1 MNDKKI
7 NELIKPIID
16 IYDNLELEIV
26 KDIANRFDN
35 YDTLGGT
42 LEWRLKKLDELRTFS
57 NDMVELISEYTN
69 KSKKEILQ
77 MLEEAQENTFNIDYL
92 NKAYEN
98 GMIKVNPMKVLK
110 SPAFENIISNSY
122 KELNK
127 TFRMINTKALE
138 NVNQSYMDII
148 NTAYVEVASGVFD
161 YQSSIKRALNKMAEK
176 GIKCA
181 SYERK
186 DGTIVKYSL
195 QGTIKRDIVTAII
208 QTACRSSMKMC
219 EELDAE
225 YVEVTSHLGARTG
238 DGVNPITNHAH
249 WQGKVYKLEGSDKYD
264 NFYTE
269 TGYGDIL
276 GLGGVNCRH
285 NFYPY
290 FPGIDEPSQIQYD
303 EEENRKEYE
312 RQQKENR
319 LNRKKQQ
326 QKRIKEVA
334 IHNEDKEKIK
344 ETNKNIKKIDS
355 EINDINTNYS
365 DITKELFG
373 NATPNSHK
381 VQDRQYFEKDNIKYQ
396 VDGKNV
402 VLDYSKKEKEIAEWL
417 ENTLG
422 GELYML
428 PRINNPEGIQTADY
442 LFRGE
447 CWDLKEITSKSKQA
461 LYHSVYKKKKQ
472 SNNFIFDITNSDLTL
487 NNIKQQIGNLYKRKD
502 CTFINKII
510 IKKNNDSLIY
520 KRK

>member
-42 LEWRLKKLDELRTFS
+42 LEWRLKKLDELGTFS

-219 EELDAE
+219 EELEAE

-249 WQGKVYKLEGSDKYD
+249 WQGKVYKLKGSDKYD
-264 NFYTE
+264 NFYTS

-290 FPGIDEPSQIQYD
+290 FPGIDEPSQPHYD
-303 EEENRKEYE
+303 EEENKKEYE
-312 RQQKENR
+312 RQQKLNR

-326 QKRIKEVA
+326 QNRIKEVA
-334 IHNEDKEKIK
+334 IHNEDKDQIK
-344 ETNKNIKKIDS
+344 EINKEIKKIDNEVKNVDEVKLTDNEQYALNKYMGFES
-355 EINDINTNYS
+355 YTYNEKLRNDIPLDENE
-365 DITKELFG
+365 TKIL
-373 NATPNSHK
+373 NNLDK
-381 VQDRQYFEKDNIKYQ
+381 
-396 VDGKNV
+396 
-402 VLDYSKKEKEIAEWL
+402 VLDKMPKYANTVTRSVSISSDDINYFLKDYKEGYVIQYKA
-417 ENTLG
+417 
-422 GELYML
+422 YMSTTKGD
-428 PRINNPEGIQTADY
+428 IYNPDARVQMAI
-442 LFRGE
+442 
-447 CWDLKEITSKSKQA
+447 KSK
-461 LYHSVYKKKKQ
+461 
-472 SNNFIFDITNSDLTL
+472 NGRDISKYNKEEQEILFKRNSKF
-487 NNIKQQIGNLYKRKD
+487 NVIKVDTSDDFYVRIELEEV
-502 CTFINKII
+502 
-510 IKKNNDSLIY
+510 
-520 KRK
+520 

>member
-26 KDIANRFDN
+26 KDIAERFDN
-35 YDTLGGT
+35 YDALGGT
-42 LEWRLKKLDELRTFS
+42 LEWRLKKLDELGTFS

-219 EELDAE
+219 EELNAE

-238 DGVNPITNHAH
+238 DGIHPISNHAH

-290 FPGIDEPSQIQYD
+290 FPGIDEPSQPHYD
-303 EEENRKEYE
+303 EEENKKEYE
-312 RQQKENR
+312 RQQKLNR

-326 QKRIKEVA
+326 QNRIKEVA
-334 IHNEDKEKIK
+334 IHNEDKDQIK
-344 ETNKNIKKIDS
+344 EINKEIKKIDNEVKNVDEVKLTDNEQYALNKYMGFES
-355 EINDINTNYS
+355 YTYNEKLRNDIPLDENE
-365 DITKELFG
+365 TKIL
-373 NATPNSHK
+373 NNLDK
-381 VQDRQYFEKDNIKYQ
+381 
-396 VDGKNV
+396 
-402 VLDYSKKEKEIAEWL
+402 VLDKMPKYANTVTRSVSISSDDINYFLKDYKEGYVIQYKA
-417 ENTLG
+417 
-422 GELYML
+422 YMSTTKGD
-428 PRINNPEGIQTADY
+428 IYNPDARVQMAI
-442 LFRGE
+442 
-447 CWDLKEITSKSKQA
+447 KSK
-461 LYHSVYKKKKQ
+461 
-472 SNNFIFDITNSDLTL
+472 NGRDISKYNKEEQEILFKRNSKF
-487 NNIKQQIGNLYKRKD
+487 NVIKVDTSDDFYVRIELEEV
-502 CTFINKII
+502 
-510 IKKNNDSLIY
+510 
-520 KRK
+520 

>member
-1 MNDKKI
+1 VNDKKI

-42 LEWRLKKLDELRTFS
+42 LEWRLKKLDELGTFS

-110 SPAFENIISNSY
+110 SPTFENIISNSY

-208 QTACRSSMKMC
+208 QTACKSSMKMC

-249 WQGKVYKLEGSDKYD
+249 WQGKVYKLKGSDKYD
-264 NFYTE
+264 NFYTS

-290 FPGIDEPSQIQYD
+290 FPGIDEPSQPHYD
-303 EEENRKEYE
+303 EEENKKEYE
-312 RQQKENR
+312 RQQKLNR

-326 QKRIKEVA
+326 QNRIKEVA
-334 IHNEDKEKIK
+334 IHNEDKDQIK
-344 ETNKNIKKIDS
+344 EINKEIKKIDNEVKNVDEVKLTDNEQYALNKYMGFES
-355 EINDINTNYS
+355 YTYNEKLRNDIPLDENE
-365 DITKELFG
+365 TKIL
-373 NATPNSHK
+373 NNLDK
-381 VQDRQYFEKDNIKYQ
+381 
-396 VDGKNV
+396 
-402 VLDYSKKEKEIAEWL
+402 VLDKMPKYANTVTRSVSISSDDINYFLKDYKEGYVIQYKA
-417 ENTLG
+417 
-422 GELYML
+422 YMSTTKGD
-428 PRINNPEGIQTADY
+428 IYNPDARVQMAI
-442 LFRGE
+442 
-447 CWDLKEITSKSKQA
+447 KSK
-461 LYHSVYKKKKQ
+461 
-472 SNNFIFDITNSDLTL
+472 NGRDISKYNKEEQEILFKRNSKF
-487 NNIKQQIGNLYKRKD
+487 NVIKVDTSDDFYVRIELEEV
-502 CTFINKII
+502 
-510 IKKNNDSLIY
+510 
-520 KRK
+520 

>member
-42 LEWRLKKLDELRTFS
+42 LEWRLKKLDELGTFS

-110 SPAFENIISNSY
+110 SPAFENIINNSY

-208 QTACRSSMKMC
+208 QTACKSSMKMC

-249 WQGKVYKLEGSDKYD
+249 WQGKVYKLKGSDKYD
-264 NFYTE
+264 NFYTS

-334 IHNEDKEKIK
+334 IHNEDIDQIK
-344 ETNKNIKKIDS
+344 EVNKEIKKI
-355 EINDINTNYS
+355 EN
-365 DITKELFG
+365 
-373 NATPNSHK
+373 
-381 VQDRQYFEKDNIKYQ
+381 
-396 VDGKNV
+396 GKK
-402 VLDYSKKEKEIAEWL
+402 L
-417 ENTLG
+417 
-422 GELYML
+422 
-428 PRINNPEGIQTADY
+428 
-442 LFRGE
+442 
-447 CWDLKEITSKSKQA
+447 
-461 LYHSVYKKKKQ
+461 
-472 SNNFIFDITNSDLTL
+472 
-487 NNIKQQIGNLYKRKD
+487 
-502 CTFINKII
+502 
-510 IKKNNDSLIY
+510 
-520 KRK
+520 

>member
-42 LEWRLKKLDELRTFS
+42 LEWRLKKLDELGTFS

-110 SPAFENIISNSY
+110 SPAFENIINNSY

-127 TFRMINTKALE
+127 TFRMINTKTLE

-219 EELDAE
+219 EELNAE

-249 WQGKVYKLEGSDKYD
+249 WQGKVYKLKGSDKYD
-264 NFYTE
+264 NFYTS

-290 FPGIDEPSQIQYD
+290 FPGIDEPSQPHYD
-303 EEENRKEYE
+303 EEENKKEYE
-312 RQQKENR
+312 RQQKLNR

-326 QKRIKEVA
+326 QNRIKEVA
-334 IHNEDKEKIK
+334 IHNEDKDQIK
-344 ETNKNIKKIDS
+344 EINKEIKKIDNEVKNVDEVKLTDNEQYALNKYMGFES
-355 EINDINTNYS
+355 YTYNEKLRNDIPLDENETKILNNLDKALDKMPKYANIVTRSVSISSDDINYFLKDYKEGYVIQYKAYMS
-365 DITKELFG
+365 TTKGDIY
-373 NATPNSHK
+373 NPDAR
-381 VQDRQYFEKDNIKYQ
+381 VQMAI
-396 VDGKNV
+396 
-402 VLDYSKKEKEIAEWL
+402 
-417 ENTLG
+417 
-422 GELYML
+422 
-428 PRINNPEGIQTADY
+428 
-442 LFRGE
+442 
-447 CWDLKEITSKSKQA
+447 KSK
-461 LYHSVYKKKKQ
+461 
-472 SNNFIFDITNSDLTL
+472 NGRDISKYNKEEQEILFKRNSKF
-487 NNIKQQIGNLYKRKD
+487 NVIKVDTSDDFYVRIELEEV
-502 CTFINKII
+502 
-510 IKKNNDSLIY
+510 
-520 KRK
+520 

>member
-42 LEWRLKKLDELRTFS
+42 LEWRLKKLDELGTFS

-92 NKAYEN
+92 NKAYED

-110 SPAFENIISNSY
+110 SPAFENIINNSY

-127 TFRMINTKALE
+127 TFRMINTKTLE
-138 NVNQSYMDII
+138 NINQSYMDII

-249 WQGKVYKLEGSDKYD
+249 WQGKVYKLKGSDKYD
-264 NFYTE
+264 NFYTS

-290 FPGIDEPSQIQYD
+290 FPEIDEPSQLHYD

-312 RQQKENR
+312 RQQKLNR

-326 QKRIKEVA
+326 QNRMKEVA
-334 IHNEDKEKIK
+334 IHNEDKDQIK
-344 ETNKNIKKIDS
+344 EINKEIKKIDNEVKNVDEVKLTDNEQYALNKYMGFES
-355 EINDINTNYS
+355 YTYNEKLRNDIPLDENE
-365 DITKELFG
+365 TKIL
-373 NATPNSHK
+373 NNLDK
-381 VQDRQYFEKDNIKYQ
+381 
-396 VDGKNV
+396 
-402 VLDYSKKEKEIAEWL
+402 VLDKMPKYANTVTRSVSISSDDINYFLKDYKEGYVIQYKA
-417 ENTLG
+417 
-422 GELYML
+422 YMSTTKGD
-428 PRINNPEGIQTADY
+428 IYNPDARVQMAI
-442 LFRGE
+442 
-447 CWDLKEITSKSKQA
+447 KSK
-461 LYHSVYKKKKQ
+461 
-472 SNNFIFDITNSDLTL
+472 NGRDISKYNKEEQEILFKRNSKF
-487 NNIKQQIGNLYKRKD
+487 NVIKVDTSDDFYVRIELEEV
-502 CTFINKII
+502 
-510 IKKNNDSLIY
+510 
-520 KRK
+520 

>member
-42 LEWRLKKLDELRTFS
+42 LEWRLKKLDELGTFS

-92 NKAYEN
+92 NKAYES

-110 SPAFENIISNSY
+110 SPAFENIINNSY

-186 DGTIVKYSL
+186 DGTIVRYSL

-249 WQGKVYKLEGSDKYD
+249 WQGKVYKLKGSDKDD
-264 NFYTE
+264 NFYTS

-290 FPGIDEPSQIQYD
+290 FPGIDEPSQPHYD
-303 EEENRKEYE
+303 EEENKKEYE
-312 RQQKENR
+312 RQQKLNR

-326 QKRIKEVA
+326 QNRIKEVA
-334 IHNEDKEKIK
+334 IHNEDKDQIK
-344 ETNKNIKKIDS
+344 EINKEIKKIDNEVKNVDEVKLTDNEQYALNKYMGFES
-355 EINDINTNYS
+355 YTYNEKLRNDISLDENE
-365 DITKELFG
+365 TKIL
-373 NATPNSHK
+373 NNLDKALDKMP
-381 VQDRQYFEKDNIKYQ
+381 KY
-396 VDGKNV
+396 
-402 VLDYSKKEKEIAEWL
+402 
-417 ENTLG
+417 ENTVTRSVSISSDDINYFLKDYKEG
-422 GELYML
+422 YVIQYKAYMSTTKGD
-428 PRINNPEGIQTADY
+428 IYNPDARVQMAI
-442 LFRGE
+442 
-447 CWDLKEITSKSKQA
+447 KSK
-461 LYHSVYKKKKQ
+461 
-472 SNNFIFDITNSDLTL
+472 NGRDISKYNKEEQEILFKRNSKF
-487 NNIKQQIGNLYKRKD
+487 NVIKVDTSDDFYVRIELEEV
-502 CTFINKII
+502 
-510 IKKNNDSLIY
+510 
-520 KRK
+520 

>member
-42 LEWRLKKLDELRTFS
+42 LEWRLKKLDELGTFS

-92 NKAYEN
+92 NKAYGN

-127 TFRMINTKALE
+127 TFRMINTKTLE

-208 QTACRSSMKMC
+208 QTACKSSMKMC
-219 EELDAE
+219 EELEAE

-249 WQGKVYKLEGSDKYD
+249 WQGKVYKLKGSDKYD
-264 NFYTE
+264 NFYTS

-290 FPGIDEPSQIQYD
+290 FPGIDEPSQPHYD
-303 EEENRKEYE
+303 EEENKKEYE
-312 RQQKENR
+312 RQQKLNR

-326 QKRIKEVA
+326 QNRIKEVA
-334 IHNEDKEKIK
+334 IHNEDKDQIK
-344 ETNKNIKKIDS
+344 EINKEIKKIDNEVKNVDEVKLTDNEQYALNKYMGFES
-355 EINDINTNYS
+355 YTYNEKLRNDIPLDENETKILNNLDKALDKMPKYANTVTRSVSISSDDINYFLKDYKEGYVIQYKAYMS
-365 DITKELFG
+365 TTKGDIY
-373 NATPNSHK
+373 NPDAR
-381 VQDRQYFEKDNIKYQ
+381 VQMAI
-396 VDGKNV
+396 
-402 VLDYSKKEKEIAEWL
+402 
-417 ENTLG
+417 
-422 GELYML
+422 
-428 PRINNPEGIQTADY
+428 
-442 LFRGE
+442 
-447 CWDLKEITSKSKQA
+447 KSK
-461 LYHSVYKKKKQ
+461 
-472 SNNFIFDITNSDLTL
+472 NGRDISKYNKEEQEILFKRNSKF
-487 NNIKQQIGNLYKRKD
+487 NVIKVDTSDDFYVRIELEEV
-502 CTFINKII
+502 
-510 IKKNNDSLIY
+510 
-520 KRK
+520 

>member
-42 LEWRLKKLDELRTFS
+42 LEWRLKKLDELGTFS
-57 NDMVELISEYTN
+57 NDMLELISEYTN

-110 SPAFENIISNSY
+110 SPAFENIINNSY

-127 TFRMINTKALE
+127 TFRMINTKTLE

-219 EELDAE
+219 EELNAE

-238 DGVNPITNHAH
+238 DGVNSITNHAH
-249 WQGKVYKLEGSDKYD
+249 WQGKVYKLKGSDKYD
-264 NFYTE
+264 NFYTS

-290 FPGIDEPSQIQYD
+290 FPGIDEPSQPHYD
-303 EEENRKEYE
+303 EEENKKEYE
-312 RQQKENR
+312 RQQKLNR

-326 QKRIKEVA
+326 QNRIKEVA
-334 IHNEDKEKIK
+334 IHNEDKDQIK
-344 ETNKNIKKIDS
+344 EINKEIKKIDNEVKNVDEVKLTDNEQYALNKYMGFES
-355 EINDINTNYS
+355 YTYNEKLRNDIPLDENE
-365 DITKELFG
+365 TKIL
-373 NATPNSHK
+373 NNLDK
-381 VQDRQYFEKDNIKYQ
+381 
-396 VDGKNV
+396 
-402 VLDYSKKEKEIAEWL
+402 VLDKMPKYANTVTRSVSISSDDINYFLKDYKEGYVIQYKA
-417 ENTLG
+417 
-422 GELYML
+422 YMSTTKGD
-428 PRINNPEGIQTADY
+428 IYNPDARVQMAI
-442 LFRGE
+442 
-447 CWDLKEITSKSKQA
+447 KSK
-461 LYHSVYKKKKQ
+461 
-472 SNNFIFDITNSDLTL
+472 NGRDISKYNKEEQEILFKRNSKF
-487 NNIKQQIGNLYKRKD
+487 NVIKVDTSDDFYVRIELEEV
-502 CTFINKII
+502 
-510 IKKNNDSLIY
+510 
-520 KRK
+520 

>member
-42 LEWRLKKLDELRTFS
+42 LEWRLKKLDELGTFS

-148 NTAYVEVASGVFD
+148 NTTYVEVASGVFD

-208 QTACRSSMKMC
+208 QTACKSSMKMC
-219 EELDAE
+219 EELEAE

-238 DGVNPITNHAH
+238 DGIHPISNHAH
-249 WQGKVYKLEGSDKYD
+249 WQGKVYKLKGSDKYD
-264 NFYTE
+264 NFYTS

-290 FPGIDEPSQIQYD
+290 FPGIDEPSQPHYD
-303 EEENRKEYE
+303 EEENKKEYE

-334 IHNEDKEKIK
+334 IHNEDKDQIK
-344 ETNKNIKKIDS
+344 EINKEIKKIDNEVKNVDEVKLTGNEQYALNKYMGFES
-355 EINDINTNYS
+355 YTYNEKLRNDIPLDENE
-365 DITKELFG
+365 TKIL
-373 NATPNSHK
+373 NNLDK
-381 VQDRQYFEKDNIKYQ
+381 
-396 VDGKNV
+396 
-402 VLDYSKKEKEIAEWL
+402 VLDKMPKYANTVTRSVSISSDDINYFLKDYKEGYVIQYKA
-417 ENTLG
+417 
-422 GELYML
+422 YMSTTKGD
-428 PRINNPEGIQTADY
+428 IYNPDARVQMAI
-442 LFRGE
+442 
-447 CWDLKEITSKSKQA
+447 KSK
-461 LYHSVYKKKKQ
+461 
-472 SNNFIFDITNSDLTL
+472 NGRDISKYNKEEQEILFKRNSEF
-487 NNIKQQIGNLYKRKD
+487 NVIKVDTSDDFYVRIELEEV
-502 CTFINKII
+502 
-510 IKKNNDSLIY
+510 
-520 KRK
+520 

>member
-42 LEWRLKKLDELRTFS
+42 LEWRLKKLDELGTFS
-57 NDMVELISEYTN
+57 NDMVGLISEYTN
-69 KSKKEILQ
+69 KSKKEVLQ

-110 SPAFENIISNSY
+110 SPAFENIINNSY

-208 QTACRSSMKMC
+208 QTACKSSMKMC

-238 DGVNPITNHAH
+238 DGVNPITNHAK
-249 WQGKVYKLEGSDKYD
+249 WQGKVYKLKGSDKYD
-264 NFYTE
+264 NFYTS

-290 FPGIDEPSQIQYD
+290 FPGIDEPSQPHYD
-303 EEENRKEYE
+303 EEENKKEYE
-312 RQQKENR
+312 RQQKLNR
-319 LNRKKQQ
+319 LNRRKQQ
-326 QKRIKEVA
+326 QNRMKEVA
-334 IHNEDKEKIK
+334 IHNEDKEQIK
-344 ETNKNIKKIDS
+344 EINKEIKKIDNEVKNVGEVKLTDNEQYALNKYMGFES
-355 EINDINTNYS
+355 YIYNEKLRNDIPLDENE
-365 DITKELFG
+365 TKIL
-373 NATPNSHK
+373 NNLDKALDKMP
-381 VQDRQYFEKDNIKYQ
+381 KY
-396 VDGKNV
+396 
-402 VLDYSKKEKEIAEWL
+402 
-417 ENTLG
+417 ENTVTRSVSISSDDINHFLKDYKEG
-422 GELYML
+422 CVIQYKAYMSTTKGD
-428 PRINNPEGIQTADY
+428 IYNPDARVQMAI
-442 LFRGE
+442 
-447 CWDLKEITSKSKQA
+447 KSK
-461 LYHSVYKKKKQ
+461 
-472 SNNFIFDITNSDLTL
+472 NGRDISKYNKEEQEILFKRNSKFNVIKVDTNDDFYVRIELEEV
-487 NNIKQQIGNLYKRKD
+487 
-502 CTFINKII
+502 
-510 IKKNNDSLIY
+510 
-520 KRK
+520 

>member
-42 LEWRLKKLDELRTFS
+42 LEWRLKKLDELGTFS

-138 NVNQSYMDII
+138 NVNQSYMNII

-249 WQGKVYKLEGSDKYD
+249 WQGKVYKLKGSDKYD

-290 FPGIDEPSQIQYD
+290 FPGIDEPSQPHYD
-303 EEENRKEYE
+303 EEENKKEYE
-312 RQQKENR
+312 RQQKLNR

-326 QKRIKEVA
+326 QNRIKEVA
-334 IHNEDKEKIK
+334 IHNEDKDQIK
-344 ETNKNIKKIDS
+344 EINKEIKKIDNEVKNVDEVKLTDNEQYALNKYMGFES
-355 EINDINTNYS
+355 YTYNEKLRNDIPLDENE
-365 DITKELFG
+365 TKIL
-373 NATPNSHK
+373 NNLDK
-381 VQDRQYFEKDNIKYQ
+381 
-396 VDGKNV
+396 
-402 VLDYSKKEKEIAEWL
+402 VLDKMPKYANTVTRSVSISSDDINYFLKDYKEGYVIQYKA
-417 ENTLG
+417 
-422 GELYML
+422 YMSTTKGD
-428 PRINNPEGIQTADY
+428 IYNPDARVQMAI
-442 LFRGE
+442 
-447 CWDLKEITSKSKQA
+447 KSK
-461 LYHSVYKKKKQ
+461 
-472 SNNFIFDITNSDLTL
+472 NGRDISKYNKEEQEILFKRNSKF
-487 NNIKQQIGNLYKRKD
+487 NVIKVDTSDDFYVRIELEEV
-502 CTFINKII
+502 
-510 IKKNNDSLIY
+510 
-520 KRK
+520 

>member
-42 LEWRLKKLDELRTFS
+42 LEWRLKKLDELGTFS
-57 NDMVELISEYTN
+57 NDMLELISEYTN

-110 SPAFENIISNSY
+110 SPAFENIINNSY

-127 TFRMINTKALE
+127 TFRMINTKTLE

-219 EELDAE
+219 EELNAE

-249 WQGKVYKLEGSDKYD
+249 WQGKVYKLKGSDKYD
-264 NFYTE
+264 NFYTS

-290 FPGIDEPSQIQYD
+290 FPGIDEPSQPHYD
-303 EEENRKEYE
+303 EEENKKEYE
-312 RQQKENR
+312 RQQKLNR

-326 QKRIKEVA
+326 QNRIKEVA
-334 IHNEDKEKIK
+334 IHNEDKDQIK
-344 ETNKNIKKIDS
+344 EINKEIKKIDNEVKNVDEVKLTDNEQYALNKYMGFES
-355 EINDINTNYS
+355 YTYNEKLRNDIPLDENETKILNNLDKALDKMPKYANTVTRSVSISSDDINYFLKDYKEGYVIQYKAYMS
-365 DITKELFG
+365 TTKGDIY
-373 NATPNSHK
+373 NPDAR
-381 VQDRQYFEKDNIKYQ
+381 VQMAI
-396 VDGKNV
+396 
-402 VLDYSKKEKEIAEWL
+402 
-417 ENTLG
+417 
-422 GELYML
+422 
-428 PRINNPEGIQTADY
+428 
-442 LFRGE
+442 
-447 CWDLKEITSKSKQA
+447 KSK
-461 LYHSVYKKKKQ
+461 
-472 SNNFIFDITNSDLTL
+472 NGRDISKYNKEEQEILFKRNSKF
-487 NNIKQQIGNLYKRKD
+487 NVIKVDTSDDFYVRIELEEV
-502 CTFINKII
+502 
-510 IKKNNDSLIY
+510 
-520 KRK
+520 

>member
-42 LEWRLKKLDELRTFS
+42 LEWRLKKLDELGTFS

-77 MLEEAQENTFNIDYL
+77 MLEKAQENTFNIDYL

-110 SPAFENIISNSY
+110 SPAFENIINNSY

-138 NVNQSYMDII
+138 NVNQSYMNII

-249 WQGKVYKLEGSDKYD
+249 WQGKVYKLKGSDKYD
-264 NFYTE
+264 NFYTS

-290 FPGIDEPSQIQYD
+290 FPGIDEPSQPHYD
-303 EEENRKEYE
+303 EEENKKEYE
-312 RQQKENR
+312 RQQKLNR

-326 QKRIKEVA
+326 QNRIKEVA
-334 IHNEDKEKIK
+334 IHNEDKDQIK
-344 ETNKNIKKIDS
+344 EINKEIKKIDNEVKNVDEVKLTDNEQYALNKYMGFES
-355 EINDINTNYS
+355 YTYNEKLRNDIPLDENE
-365 DITKELFG
+365 TKIL
-373 NATPNSHK
+373 NNLDK
-381 VQDRQYFEKDNIKYQ
+381 
-396 VDGKNV
+396 
-402 VLDYSKKEKEIAEWL
+402 VLDKMPKYANTVTRSVSISSDDINYFLKDYKEGYVIQYKA
-417 ENTLG
+417 
-422 GELYML
+422 YMSTTKGD
-428 PRINNPEGIQTADY
+428 IYNPDARVQMAI
-442 LFRGE
+442 
-447 CWDLKEITSKSKQA
+447 KSK
-461 LYHSVYKKKKQ
+461 
-472 SNNFIFDITNSDLTL
+472 NGRDISKYNKEEQEILFKRNSKF
-487 NNIKQQIGNLYKRKD
+487 NVIKVDTSDDFYVRIELEEV
-502 CTFINKII
+502 
-510 IKKNNDSLIY
+510 
-520 KRK
+520 

>member
-42 LEWRLKKLDELRTFS
+42 LEWRLKKLDELGTFN
-57 NDMVELISEYTN
+57 NDMLELISEYTN

-249 WQGKVYKLEGSDKYD
+249 WQGKVYKLKGSDKYD
-264 NFYTE
+264 NFYTS

-290 FPGIDEPSQIQYD
+290 FPGIDEPSQPHYD
-303 EEENRKEYE
+303 EEENKKEYE
-312 RQQKENR
+312 RQQKLNR

-326 QKRIKEVA
+326 QNRIKEVA
-334 IHNEDKEKIK
+334 IHNEDKDQIK
-344 ETNKNIKKIDS
+344 EINKEIKKIDNEVKNVDEVKLTDNEQYALNKYMGFES
-355 EINDINTNYS
+355 YTYNEKLRNDIPLDENETKILNNLDKALDKMPKYANTVTRSVSISSDDINYFLKDYKEGYVIQYKAYMS
-365 DITKELFG
+365 TTKGDIY
-373 NATPNSHK
+373 NPDAR
-381 VQDRQYFEKDNIKYQ
+381 VQMAI
-396 VDGKNV
+396 
-402 VLDYSKKEKEIAEWL
+402 
-417 ENTLG
+417 
-422 GELYML
+422 
-428 PRINNPEGIQTADY
+428 
-442 LFRGE
+442 
-447 CWDLKEITSKSKQA
+447 KSK
-461 LYHSVYKKKKQ
+461 
-472 SNNFIFDITNSDLTL
+472 NGRDISKYNKEEQEILFKRNSKF
-487 NNIKQQIGNLYKRKD
+487 NVIKVDTSDDFYVRIELEEV
-502 CTFINKII
+502 
-510 IKKNNDSLIY
+510 
-520 KRK
+520 

>member
-42 LEWRLKKLDELRTFS
+42 LEWRLKKLDELGTFN
-57 NDMVELISEYTN
+57 NDMLELISEYTN

-77 MLEEAQENTFNIDYL
+77 MLEEAQTNTFNMNYL
-92 NKAYEN
+92 NKAYEK
-98 GMIKVNPMKVLK
+98 GMIKVNPVEVLK
-110 SPAFENIISNSY
+110 SPAFSNIINNSY

-249 WQGKVYKLEGSDKYD
+249 WQGKVYKLKGSDKYD
-264 NFYTE
+264 NFYTS

-290 FPGIDEPSQIQYD
+290 FPGIDEPSQPHYD
-303 EEENRKEYE
+303 EEENKKEYE
-312 RQQKENR
+312 RQQKLNR

-326 QKRIKEVA
+326 QNRIKEVA
-334 IHNEDKEKIK
+334 IHNEDKDQIK
-344 ETNKNIKKIDS
+344 EINKEIKKIDNEVKNVDEVKLTDNEQYALNKYMGFES
-355 EINDINTNYS
+355 YTYNEKLRNDIPLDENE
-365 DITKELFG
+365 TKIL
-373 NATPNSHK
+373 NNLDK
-381 VQDRQYFEKDNIKYQ
+381 
-396 VDGKNV
+396 
-402 VLDYSKKEKEIAEWL
+402 VLDKMPKYANTVTRSVSISSDDINYFLKDYKEGYVIQYKA
-417 ENTLG
+417 
-422 GELYML
+422 YMSTTKGD
-428 PRINNPEGIQTADY
+428 IYNPDARVQMAI
-442 LFRGE
+442 
-447 CWDLKEITSKSKQA
+447 KSK
-461 LYHSVYKKKKQ
+461 
-472 SNNFIFDITNSDLTL
+472 NGRDISKYNKEEQEILFKRNSKF
-487 NNIKQQIGNLYKRKD
+487 NVIKVDTSDDFYVRIELEEV
-502 CTFINKII
+502 
-510 IKKNNDSLIY
+510 
-520 KRK
+520 

>member
-35 YDTLGGT
+35 YNTLGGT
-42 LEWRLKKLDELRTFS
+42 LEWRLKKLDELGTFS

-127 TFRMINTKALE
+127 TFRMINTKTLE

-208 QTACRSSMKMC
+208 QTACKSSMKMC

-238 DGVNPITNHAH
+238 DGVNPIINHAH
-249 WQGKVYKLEGSDKYD
+249 WQGKVYKLKGSDKYD
-264 NFYTE
+264 NFYTS

-290 FPGIDEPSQIQYD
+290 FPGIDEPSQPHYD
-303 EEENRKEYE
+303 EEENKKEYE
-312 RQQKENR
+312 RQQKLNR

-326 QKRIKEVA
+326 QNRIKEVA
-334 IHNEDKEKIK
+334 IHNEDKDQIK
-344 ETNKNIKKIDS
+344 EINKEIKKIDNEVKNVDEVKLTDNEQYALNKYMGFES
-355 EINDINTNYS
+355 YTYNEKLRNDIPLDENE
-365 DITKELFG
+365 TKIL
-373 NATPNSHK
+373 NNLDK
-381 VQDRQYFEKDNIKYQ
+381 
-396 VDGKNV
+396 
-402 VLDYSKKEKEIAEWL
+402 VLDKMPKYANTVTRSVSISSDDINYFLKDYKEGYVIQYKA
-417 ENTLG
+417 
-422 GELYML
+422 YMSTTKGD
-428 PRINNPEGIQTADY
+428 IYNPDARVQMAI
-442 LFRGE
+442 
-447 CWDLKEITSKSKQA
+447 KSK
-461 LYHSVYKKKKQ
+461 
-472 SNNFIFDITNSDLTL
+472 NGRDISKYNKEEQEILFKRNSKF
-487 NNIKQQIGNLYKRKD
+487 NVIKVDTSDDFYVRIELEEV
-502 CTFINKII
+502 
-510 IKKNNDSLIY
+510 
-520 KRK
+520 

>member
-42 LEWRLKKLDELRTFS
+42 LEWRLKKLDELGTFS

-77 MLEEAQENTFNIDYL
+77 MLEESQENTFNIDYL

-208 QTACRSSMKMC
+208 QTACKSSMKMC
-219 EELDAE
+219 EELEAE

-238 DGVNPITNHAH
+238 DGIHPISNHAH
-249 WQGKVYKLEGSDKYD
+249 WQGKVYKLKGSDKYD
-264 NFYTE
+264 NFYTS

-290 FPGIDEPSQIQYD
+290 FPGIDEPSQPHYD
-303 EEENRKEYE
+303 EEENKKEYE

-334 IHNEDKEKIK
+334 IHNEDKDQIK
-344 ETNKNIKKIDS
+344 EINKEIKKIDNEVKNVDEVKLTDNEQYALNKYMGFES
-355 EINDINTNYS
+355 YTYNEKLRNDIPLDENE
-365 DITKELFG
+365 TKIL
-373 NATPNSHK
+373 NNLDK
-381 VQDRQYFEKDNIKYQ
+381 
-396 VDGKNV
+396 
-402 VLDYSKKEKEIAEWL
+402 VLDKMPKYANTVTRSVSISSDDINYFLKDYKEGYVIQYKA
-417 ENTLG
+417 
-422 GELYML
+422 YMSTTKGD
-428 PRINNPEGIQTADY
+428 IYNPDARVQMAI
-442 LFRGE
+442 
-447 CWDLKEITSKSKQA
+447 KSK
-461 LYHSVYKKKKQ
+461 
-472 SNNFIFDITNSDLTL
+472 NGRDISKYNKEEQEILFKRNSKF
-487 NNIKQQIGNLYKRKD
+487 NVIKVDTSDDFYVRIELEEV
-502 CTFINKII
+502 
-510 IKKNNDSLIY
+510 
-520 KRK
+520 

>member
-42 LEWRLKKLDELRTFS
+42 LEWRLKKLDELGTFS

-249 WQGKVYKLEGSDKYD
+249 WQGKVYKLKGSDKYD
-264 NFYTE
+264 NFYTS

-290 FPGIDEPSQIQYD
+290 FPGIDEPSQPHYD
-303 EEENRKEYE
+303 EEENKKEYE
-312 RQQKENR
+312 RQQKLNR

-326 QKRIKEVA
+326 QNRIKEVA
-334 IHNEDKEKIK
+334 IHNEDKDQIK
-344 ETNKNIKKIDS
+344 EINKEIKKIDNEVKNVDEVKLTDNEQYALNKYMGFES
-355 EINDINTNYS
+355 YTYNEKLRNDIPLDENE
-365 DITKELFG
+365 TKIL
-373 NATPNSHK
+373 NNLDK
-381 VQDRQYFEKDNIKYQ
+381 
-396 VDGKNV
+396 
-402 VLDYSKKEKEIAEWL
+402 VLDKMPKYANTVTRSVSISSDDINYFLKDYKEGYVIQYKA
-417 ENTLG
+417 
-422 GELYML
+422 YMSTTKGD
-428 PRINNPEGIQTADY
+428 IYNPDARVQMAI
-442 LFRGE
+442 
-447 CWDLKEITSKSKQA
+447 KSK
-461 LYHSVYKKKKQ
+461 
-472 SNNFIFDITNSDLTL
+472 NGRDISKYNKEEQEILFKRNSKF
-487 NNIKQQIGNLYKRKD
+487 NVIKVDTSDDFYVRIELEEV
-502 CTFINKII
+502 
-510 IKKNNDSLIY
+510 
-520 KRK
+520 

>member
-42 LEWRLKKLDELRTFS
+42 LEWRLKKLDELGTFS

-77 MLEEAQENTFNIDYL
+77 MLEESQENTFNIDYL

-249 WQGKVYKLEGSDKYD
+249 WQGKVYKLKGSDKYD
-264 NFYTE
+264 NFYTS

-290 FPGIDEPSQIQYD
+290 FPGIDEPSQPHYD
-303 EEENRKEYE
+303 EEENKKEYE
-312 RQQKENR
+312 RQQKLNR

-326 QKRIKEVA
+326 QNRIKEVA
-334 IHNEDKEKIK
+334 IHNEDKDQIK
-344 ETNKNIKKIDS
+344 EINKEIKKIDNEVKNVDEVKLTDNEQYALNKYMGFES
-355 EINDINTNYS
+355 YTYNEKLRNDIPLDENE
-365 DITKELFG
+365 TKIL
-373 NATPNSHK
+373 NNLDK
-381 VQDRQYFEKDNIKYQ
+381 
-396 VDGKNV
+396 
-402 VLDYSKKEKEIAEWL
+402 VLDKMPKYANTVTRSVSINSDDINYFLKDYKEGYVIQYKA
-417 ENTLG
+417 
-422 GELYML
+422 YMSTTKGD
-428 PRINNPEGIQTADY
+428 IYNPDARVQMAI
-442 LFRGE
+442 
-447 CWDLKEITSKSKQA
+447 KSK
-461 LYHSVYKKKKQ
+461 
-472 SNNFIFDITNSDLTL
+472 NGRDISKYNKEEQEILFKRNSKF
-487 NNIKQQIGNLYKRKD
+487 NVIKVDTSDDFYVRIELEEV
-502 CTFINKII
+502 
-510 IKKNNDSLIY
+510 
-520 KRK
+520 

>member
-42 LEWRLKKLDELRTFS
+42 LEWRLKKLDELGTFS

-110 SPAFENIISNSY
+110 SPAFSNIINNSY

-249 WQGKVYKLEGSDKYD
+249 WQGKVYKLKGSDKYD
-264 NFYTE
+264 NFYTS

-290 FPGIDEPSQIQYD
+290 FPGIDEPSQPHYD
-303 EEENRKEYE
+303 EEENKKEYE
-312 RQQKENR
+312 RQQKLNR

-326 QKRIKEVA
+326 QNRIKEVA
-334 IHNEDKEKIK
+334 IHNEDKDQIK
-344 ETNKNIKKIDS
+344 EINKEIKKIDNEVKNVDEVKLTDNEQYALNKYMGFES
-355 EINDINTNYS
+355 YTYNEKLRNDIPLDENE
-365 DITKELFG
+365 TKIL
-373 NATPNSHK
+373 NNLDK
-381 VQDRQYFEKDNIKYQ
+381 
-396 VDGKNV
+396 
-402 VLDYSKKEKEIAEWL
+402 VLDKMPKYANTVTRSVSISSDDINYFLKDYKEGYVIQYKA
-417 ENTLG
+417 
-422 GELYML
+422 YMSTTKGD
-428 PRINNPEGIQTADY
+428 IYNPDARVQMAI
-442 LFRGE
+442 
-447 CWDLKEITSKSKQA
+447 KSK
-461 LYHSVYKKKKQ
+461 
-472 SNNFIFDITNSDLTL
+472 NGRDISKYNKEEQEILFKRNSKF
-487 NNIKQQIGNLYKRKD
+487 NVIKVDTSDDFYVRIELEEV
-502 CTFINKII
+502 
-510 IKKNNDSLIY
+510 
-520 KRK
+520 

>member
-42 LEWRLKKLDELRTFS
+42 LEWRLKKLDELGTFS

-161 YQSSIKRALNKMAEK
+161 YNSSIKNALKKMAQK

-181 SYERK
+181 SYQRK

-208 QTACRSSMKMC
+208 QTACKSSMKMC
-219 EELDAE
+219 EELEAE

-249 WQGKVYKLEGSDKYD
+249 WQGKIYKLNGSDKYD
-264 NFYTE
+264 NFYTS

-290 FPGIDEPSQIQYD
+290 FPGIDEPSQPHYD
-303 EEENRKEYE
+303 EEENKKEYE
-312 RQQKENR
+312 RQQKLNR

-326 QKRIKEVA
+326 QNRIKEVA
-334 IHNEDKEKIK
+334 IHNEDKDQIK
-344 ETNKNIKKIDS
+344 EINKEIKKIDNEVKNVDEVKLTDNEQYALNKYMGFES
-355 EINDINTNYS
+355 YTYNEKLRNDIPLDENE
-365 DITKELFG
+365 TKIL
-373 NATPNSHK
+373 NNLDK
-381 VQDRQYFEKDNIKYQ
+381 
-396 VDGKNV
+396 
-402 VLDYSKKEKEIAEWL
+402 VLDKMPKYANTVTRSVSISSDDINYFLKDYKEGYVIQYKA
-417 ENTLG
+417 
-422 GELYML
+422 YMSTTKGD
-428 PRINNPEGIQTADY
+428 IYNPDARVQMAI
-442 LFRGE
+442 
-447 CWDLKEITSKSKQA
+447 KSK
-461 LYHSVYKKKKQ
+461 
-472 SNNFIFDITNSDLTL
+472 NGRDISKYNKEEQEILFKRNSKF
-487 NNIKQQIGNLYKRKD
+487 NVIKVDTSDDFYVRIELEEV
-502 CTFINKII
+502 
-510 IKKNNDSLIY
+510 
-520 KRK
+520 

>member
-7 NELIKPIID
+7 NKLIKPIID

-42 LEWRLKKLDELRTFS
+42 LEWRLKKLDELGTFS
-57 NDMVELISEYTN
+57 NDMLELISEYTN

-219 EELDAE
+219 EELEAE

-249 WQGKVYKLEGSDKYD
+249 WQGKIYKLNGSDKYD
-264 NFYTE
+264 NFYTS

-290 FPGIDEPSQIQYD
+290 FPGIDEPSQPHYD
-303 EEENRKEYE
+303 EEENKKEYE
-312 RQQKENR
+312 RQQKLNR

-326 QKRIKEVA
+326 QNRIKEVA
-334 IHNEDKEKIK
+334 IHNEDKDQIK
-344 ETNKNIKKIDS
+344 EINKEIKKIDNEVKNVDEVKLTDNEQYALNKYMGFES
-355 EINDINTNYS
+355 YTYNEKLRNDIPLDENE
-365 DITKELFG
+365 TKIL
-373 NATPNSHK
+373 NNLDK
-381 VQDRQYFEKDNIKYQ
+381 
-396 VDGKNV
+396 
-402 VLDYSKKEKEIAEWL
+402 VLDKMPKYANTVTRSVSISSDDINYFLKDYKEGYVIQYKA
-417 ENTLG
+417 
-422 GELYML
+422 YMSTTKGD
-428 PRINNPEGIQTADY
+428 IYNPDARVQMAI
-442 LFRGE
+442 
-447 CWDLKEITSKSKQA
+447 KSK
-461 LYHSVYKKKKQ
+461 
-472 SNNFIFDITNSDLTL
+472 NGRDISKYNKEEQEILFKRNSKF
-487 NNIKQQIGNLYKRKD
+487 NVIKVDTSDDFYVRIELEEV
-502 CTFINKII
+502 
-510 IKKNNDSLIY
+510 
-520 KRK
+520 

>member
-42 LEWRLKKLDELRTFS
+42 LEWRLKKLDELGTFS

-110 SPAFENIISNSY
+110 SPAFSNIINNSY

-148 NTAYVEVASGVFD
+148 NTAYVEVTSGVFD

-249 WQGKVYKLEGSDKYD
+249 WQGKVYKLKGSDKYD
-264 NFYTE
+264 NFYTS

-290 FPGIDEPSQIQYD
+290 FPGIDEPSQPHYD
-303 EEENRKEYE
+303 EEENKKEYE
-312 RQQKENR
+312 RQQKLNR

-326 QKRIKEVA
+326 QNRIKEVA
-334 IHNEDKEKIK
+334 IHNEDKDQIK
-344 ETNKNIKKIDS
+344 EINKEIKKIDNEVKNVDEVKLTDNEQYALNKYMGFES
-355 EINDINTNYS
+355 YTYNEKLRNDIPLDENE
-365 DITKELFG
+365 TKIL
-373 NATPNSHK
+373 NNLDK
-381 VQDRQYFEKDNIKYQ
+381 
-396 VDGKNV
+396 
-402 VLDYSKKEKEIAEWL
+402 VLDKMPKYANTVTRSVSISSDDINYFLKDYKEGYVIQYKA
-417 ENTLG
+417 
-422 GELYML
+422 YMSTTKGD
-428 PRINNPEGIQTADY
+428 IYNPDARVQMAI
-442 LFRGE
+442 
-447 CWDLKEITSKSKQA
+447 KSK
-461 LYHSVYKKKKQ
+461 
-472 SNNFIFDITNSDLTL
+472 NGRDISKYNKEEQEILFKRNSKF
-487 NNIKQQIGNLYKRKD
+487 NVIKVDTSDDFYVRIELEEV
-502 CTFINKII
+502 
-510 IKKNNDSLIY
+510 
-520 KRK
+520 

>member
-35 YDTLGGT
+35 YNTLGGT
-42 LEWRLKKLDELRTFS
+42 LEWRLKKLDELGTFS

-127 TFRMINTKALE
+127 TFRMINTKTLE

-208 QTACRSSMKMC
+208 QTACKSSMKMC

-249 WQGKVYKLEGSDKYD
+249 WQGKVYKLKGSDKYD
-264 NFYTE
+264 NFYTS

-290 FPGIDEPSQIQYD
+290 FPGIDEPSQPHYD
-303 EEENRKEYE
+303 EEENKKEYE
-312 RQQKENR
+312 RQQKLNR

-326 QKRIKEVA
+326 QNRIKEVA
-334 IHNEDKEKIK
+334 IHNEDKDQIK
-344 ETNKNIKKIDS
+344 EINKEIKKIDNEVKNVDEVKLTDNEQYALNKYMGFES
-355 EINDINTNYS
+355 YTYNEKLRNDIPLDENE
-365 DITKELFG
+365 TKIL
-373 NATPNSHK
+373 NNLDK
-381 VQDRQYFEKDNIKYQ
+381 
-396 VDGKNV
+396 
-402 VLDYSKKEKEIAEWL
+402 VLDKMPKYANTVTRSVSISSDDINYFLKDYKEGYVIQYKA
-417 ENTLG
+417 
-422 GELYML
+422 YMSTTKGD
-428 PRINNPEGIQTADY
+428 IYNPDARVQMAI
-442 LFRGE
+442 
-447 CWDLKEITSKSKQA
+447 KSK
-461 LYHSVYKKKKQ
+461 
-472 SNNFIFDITNSDLTL
+472 NGRDISKYNKEEQEILFKRNSKF
-487 NNIKQQIGNLYKRKD
+487 NVIKVDTSDDFYVRIELEEV
-502 CTFINKII
+502 
-510 IKKNNDSLIY
+510 
-520 KRK
+520 

>member
-42 LEWRLKKLDELRTFS
+42 LEWRLKKLDELGTFS

-110 SPAFENIISNSY
+110 SPAFENIINNSY

-219 EELDAE
+219 EELNAE

-238 DGVNPITNHAH
+238 DGIHPISNHAH

-290 FPGIDEPSQIQYD
+290 FPGIDEPSQPHYD
-303 EEENRKEYE
+303 EEENKKEYE
-312 RQQKENR
+312 RQQKLNR

-326 QKRIKEVA
+326 QNRIKEVA
-334 IHNEDKEKIK
+334 IHNEDKDQIK
-344 ETNKNIKKIDS
+344 EINKEIKKIDNEVKNVDEVKLTDNEQYALNKYMGFES
-355 EINDINTNYS
+355 YTYNEKLRNDIPLDENE
-365 DITKELFG
+365 TKIL
-373 NATPNSHK
+373 NNLDK
-381 VQDRQYFEKDNIKYQ
+381 
-396 VDGKNV
+396 
-402 VLDYSKKEKEIAEWL
+402 VLDKMPKYANTVTRSVSISSDDINYFLKDYKEGYVIQYKA
-417 ENTLG
+417 
-422 GELYML
+422 YMSTTKGD
-428 PRINNPEGIQTADY
+428 IYNPDARVQMAI
-442 LFRGE
+442 
-447 CWDLKEITSKSKQA
+447 KSK
-461 LYHSVYKKKKQ
+461 
-472 SNNFIFDITNSDLTL
+472 NGRDISKYNKEEQEILFKRNSKF
-487 NNIKQQIGNLYKRKD
+487 NVIKVDTSDDFYVRIELEEV
-502 CTFINKII
+502 
-510 IKKNNDSLIY
+510 
-520 KRK
+520 

>member
-26 KDIANRFDN
+26 KDIAERFDN

-42 LEWRLKKLDELRTFS
+42 LEWRLKKLDELGTFS

-110 SPAFENIISNSY
+110 SPTFENIISNSY

-290 FPGIDEPSQIQYD
+290 FPGIDEPSQPHYD
-303 EEENRKEYE
+303 EEENKKEYE
-312 RQQKENR
+312 RQQKLNR

-326 QKRIKEVA
+326 QNRIKEVA
-334 IHNEDKEKIK
+334 IHNEDKDQIK
-344 ETNKNIKKIDS
+344 EINKEIKKIDNEVKNVDEVKLTDNEQYALNKYMGFES
-355 EINDINTNYS
+355 YTYNEKLRNDIPLDENE
-365 DITKELFG
+365 TKIL
-373 NATPNSHK
+373 NNLDK
-381 VQDRQYFEKDNIKYQ
+381 
-396 VDGKNV
+396 
-402 VLDYSKKEKEIAEWL
+402 VLDKMPKYANTVTRSVSISSDDINYFLKDYKEGYVIQYKA
-417 ENTLG
+417 
-422 GELYML
+422 YMSTTKGD
-428 PRINNPEGIQTADY
+428 IYNPDARVQMAI
-442 LFRGE
+442 
-447 CWDLKEITSKSKQA
+447 KSK
-461 LYHSVYKKKKQ
+461 
-472 SNNFIFDITNSDLTL
+472 NGRDISKYNKEEQEILFKRNSKF
-487 NNIKQQIGNLYKRKD
+487 NVIKVDTSDDFYVRIELEEV
-502 CTFINKII
+502 
-510 IKKNNDSLIY
+510 
-520 KRK
+520 

>member
-42 LEWRLKKLDELRTFS
+42 LEWRLKKLDELGTFS

-148 NTAYVEVASGVFD
+148 NTTYVEVASGVFD

-208 QTACRSSMKMC
+208 QTACKSSMKMC
-219 EELDAE
+219 EELEAE

-238 DGVNPITNHAH
+238 DGIHPISNHAH
-249 WQGKVYKLEGSDKYD
+249 WQGKVYKLKGSDKYD
-264 NFYTE
+264 NFYTS

-290 FPGIDEPSQIQYD
+290 FPGIDEPSQPHYD
-303 EEENRKEYE
+303 EEENKKEYE

-334 IHNEDKEKIK
+334 IHNEDKDQIK
-344 ETNKNIKKIDS
+344 EINKEIKKIDNEVKNVDEVKLTDNEQYALNKYMGFES
-355 EINDINTNYS
+355 YTYNEKLRNDIPLDENE
-365 DITKELFG
+365 TKIL
-373 NATPNSHK
+373 NNLDK
-381 VQDRQYFEKDNIKYQ
+381 
-396 VDGKNV
+396 
-402 VLDYSKKEKEIAEWL
+402 VLDKMPKYANTVTRSVSISSDDINYFLKDYKEGYVIQYKA
-417 ENTLG
+417 
-422 GELYML
+422 YMSTTKGD
-428 PRINNPEGIQTADY
+428 IYNPDARVQMAI
-442 LFRGE
+442 
-447 CWDLKEITSKSKQA
+447 KSK
-461 LYHSVYKKKKQ
+461 
-472 SNNFIFDITNSDLTL
+472 NGRDISKYNKEEQEILFKRNSKF
-487 NNIKQQIGNLYKRKD
+487 NVIKVDTSDDFYVRIELEEV
-502 CTFINKII
+502 
-510 IKKNNDSLIY
+510 
-520 KRK
+520 

>member
-42 LEWRLKKLDELRTFS
+42 LEWRLKKLDELGTFS
-57 NDMVELISEYTN
+57 NDMLELISEYTN

-161 YQSSIKRALNKMAEK
+161 YNSSIKNALKKMAQK

-181 SYERK
+181 SYQRK

-208 QTACRSSMKMC
+208 QTACKSSMKMC
-219 EELDAE
+219 EELEAE

-249 WQGKVYKLEGSDKYD
+249 WQGKIYKLNGSDKYD
-264 NFYTE
+264 NFYTS

-290 FPGIDEPSQIQYD
+290 FPGIDEPSQPHYD
-303 EEENRKEYE
+303 EEENKKEYE
-312 RQQKENR
+312 IQQKLNR

-326 QKRIKEVA
+326 QNRIKEVA
-334 IHNEDKEKIK
+334 IHNEDKDQIK
-344 ETNKNIKKIDS
+344 EINKEIKKIDNEVKNVDEVKLTDNEQYALNKYMGFES
-355 EINDINTNYS
+355 YTYNEKLRNDIPLDENE
-365 DITKELFG
+365 TKIL
-373 NATPNSHK
+373 NNLDK
-381 VQDRQYFEKDNIKYQ
+381 
-396 VDGKNV
+396 
-402 VLDYSKKEKEIAEWL
+402 VLDKMPKYANTVTRSVSISSDDINYFLKDYKEGYVIQYKA
-417 ENTLG
+417 
-422 GELYML
+422 YMSTTKGD
-428 PRINNPEGIQTADY
+428 IYNPDARVQMAI
-442 LFRGE
+442 
-447 CWDLKEITSKSKQA
+447 KSK
-461 LYHSVYKKKKQ
+461 
-472 SNNFIFDITNSDLTL
+472 NGRDISKYNKEEQEILFKRNSKF
-487 NNIKQQIGNLYKRKD
+487 NVIKVDTSDDFYVRIELEEV
-502 CTFINKII
+502 
-510 IKKNNDSLIY
+510 
-520 KRK
+520 

>member
-42 LEWRLKKLDELRTFS
+42 LEWRLKKLDELGTFS

-110 SPAFENIISNSY
+110 SPAFENIINNSY

-127 TFRMINTKALE
+127 TFRMINTKTLE

-219 EELDAE
+219 EELNAE

-249 WQGKVYKLEGSDKYD
+249 WQGKVYKLKGSDKYD
-264 NFYTE
+264 NFYTS

-290 FPGIDEPSQIQYD
+290 FPGIDEPSQPHYD
-303 EEENRKEYE
+303 EEENKKEYE
-312 RQQKENR
+312 RQQKLNR

-326 QKRIKEVA
+326 QNRIKEVA
-334 IHNEDKEKIK
+334 IHNEDKDQIK
-344 ETNKNIKKIDS
+344 EINKEIKKIDNEVKNVDEVKLTDNEQYALNKYMGFES
-355 EINDINTNYS
+355 YTYNEKLRNDIPLDENETKILNNLDKALDKMPKYANTVTRSVSISSDDINYFLKDYKEGYVIQYKAYMS
-365 DITKELFG
+365 TTKGDIY
-373 NATPNSHK
+373 NPDAR
-381 VQDRQYFEKDNIKYQ
+381 VQMAI
-396 VDGKNV
+396 
-402 VLDYSKKEKEIAEWL
+402 
-417 ENTLG
+417 
-422 GELYML
+422 
-428 PRINNPEGIQTADY
+428 
-442 LFRGE
+442 
-447 CWDLKEITSKSKQA
+447 KSK
-461 LYHSVYKKKKQ
+461 
-472 SNNFIFDITNSDLTL
+472 NGRDISKYNKEEQEILFKRNSKF
-487 NNIKQQIGNLYKRKD
+487 NVIKVDTSDDFYVRIELEEV
-502 CTFINKII
+502 
-510 IKKNNDSLIY
+510 
-520 KRK
+520 

>member
-42 LEWRLKKLDELRTFS
+42 LEWRLKKLDELGTFS

-98 GMIKVNPMKVLK
+98 GIIKVNPMKVLK
-110 SPAFENIISNSY
+110 SPAFENIINNSY

-249 WQGKVYKLEGSDKYD
+249 WQGKVYKLKGSDKYD
-264 NFYTE
+264 NFYTS

-290 FPGIDEPSQIQYD
+290 FPGIDEPSQPHYD
-303 EEENRKEYE
+303 EEENKKEYE
-312 RQQKENR
+312 RQQKLNR

-326 QKRIKEVA
+326 QNRMKEVA
-334 IHNEDKEKIK
+334 IHNEDKDQIK
-344 ETNKNIKKIDS
+344 EINKEIKKIDNEVKNVDEVKLTDNEQYALNKYMGFES
-355 EINDINTNYS
+355 YTYNEKLRNDISLDENE
-365 DITKELFG
+365 TKIL
-373 NATPNSHK
+373 NNLDKALDKMP
-381 VQDRQYFEKDNIKYQ
+381 KY
-396 VDGKNV
+396 
-402 VLDYSKKEKEIAEWL
+402 
-417 ENTLG
+417 ENTVTRSVSISSDDINYFLKDYKEG
-422 GELYML
+422 YVIQYKAYMSTTKGD
-428 PRINNPEGIQTADY
+428 IYNPDARVQMAI
-442 LFRGE
+442 
-447 CWDLKEITSKSKQA
+447 KSK
-461 LYHSVYKKKKQ
+461 
-472 SNNFIFDITNSDLTL
+472 NGRDISKYNKEEQEILFKRNSKF
-487 NNIKQQIGNLYKRKD
+487 NVIKVDTSDDFYVRIELEEV
-502 CTFINKII
+502 
-510 IKKNNDSLIY
+510 
-520 KRK
+520 

>member
-42 LEWRLKKLDELRTFS
+42 LEWRLKKLDELGTFS

-249 WQGKVYKLEGSDKYD
+249 WQGKVYKLKGSDKYN
-264 NFYTE
+264 NFYTS

-290 FPGIDEPSQIQYD
+290 FPGIDEPSQPHYD
-303 EEENRKEYE
+303 EEENKKEYE
-312 RQQKENR
+312 RQQKLNR

-326 QKRIKEVA
+326 QNRIKEVA
-334 IHNEDKEKIK
+334 IHNEDKDQIK
-344 ETNKNIKKIDS
+344 EINKEIKKIDNEVKNVDEVKLTDNEQYALNKYMGFES
-355 EINDINTNYS
+355 YTYNEKLRNDIPLDENE
-365 DITKELFG
+365 TKIL
-373 NATPNSHK
+373 NNLDK
-381 VQDRQYFEKDNIKYQ
+381 
-396 VDGKNV
+396 
-402 VLDYSKKEKEIAEWL
+402 VLDKMPKYANTVTRSVSISSDDINYFLKDYKEGYVIQYKA
-417 ENTLG
+417 
-422 GELYML
+422 YMSTTKGD
-428 PRINNPEGIQTADY
+428 IYNPDARVQMAI
-442 LFRGE
+442 
-447 CWDLKEITSKSKQA
+447 KSK
-461 LYHSVYKKKKQ
+461 
-472 SNNFIFDITNSDLTL
+472 NGRDISKYNKEEQEILFKRNSKF
-487 NNIKQQIGNLYKRKD
+487 NVIKVDTSDDFYVRIELEEV
-502 CTFINKII
+502 
-510 IKKNNDSLIY
+510 
-520 KRK
+520 

>member
-42 LEWRLKKLDELRTFS
+42 LEWRLKKLDELGTFS

-77 MLEEAQENTFNIDYL
+77 MLKEAQENTFNIDYL
-92 NKAYEN
+92 NKAYED

-110 SPAFENIISNSY
+110 SPAFENIINNSY

-138 NVNQSYMDII
+138 NINQSYMDII

-161 YQSSIKRALNKMAEK
+161 YQSSIKKALNKMAEK

-249 WQGKVYKLEGSDKYD
+249 WQGKVYKLKGSDKYD
-264 NFYTE
+264 NFYTS

-290 FPGIDEPSQIQYD
+290 FPGIDEPSQPHYD
-303 EEENRKEYE
+303 EEENKKEYE
-312 RQQKENR
+312 RQQKLNR

-326 QKRIKEVA
+326 QNRIKEVA

-344 ETNKNIKKIDS
+344 ETNKNIKKIDNEVKNVDEVKLTDNEQYALNKYMGFES
-355 EINDINTNYS
+355 YTYNEKLRNDIPLDENE
-365 DITKELFG
+365 TKIL
-373 NATPNSHK
+373 NNLDK
-381 VQDRQYFEKDNIKYQ
+381 
-396 VDGKNV
+396 
-402 VLDYSKKEKEIAEWL
+402 VLDKMPKYANTVTRSVSISSDDINYFLKDYKEGYVIQYKA
-417 ENTLG
+417 
-422 GELYML
+422 YMSTTKGY
-428 PRINNPEGIQTADY
+428 IYNPDARVQMAI
-442 LFRGE
+442 
-447 CWDLKEITSKSKQA
+447 KSK
-461 LYHSVYKKKKQ
+461 
-472 SNNFIFDITNSDLTL
+472 NGRDISKYNKEEQEILFKRNSKF
-487 NNIKQQIGNLYKRKD
+487 NVIKVDTSDDFYVRIELEEV
-502 CTFINKII
+502 
-510 IKKNNDSLIY
+510 
-520 KRK
+520 

>member
-7 NELIKPIID
+7 NKLIKPIID

-42 LEWRLKKLDELRTFS
+42 LEWRLKKLDELGTFS
-57 NDMVELISEYTN
+57 NDMLELISEYTN

-161 YQSSIKRALNKMAEK
+161 YNSSIKNALKKMAQK

-181 SYERK
+181 SYQRK

-208 QTACRSSMKMC
+208 QTACKSSMKMC
-219 EELDAE
+219 EELEAE

-249 WQGKVYKLEGSDKYD
+249 WQGKIYKLNGSDKYD
-264 NFYTE
+264 NFYTS

-290 FPGIDEPSQIQYD
+290 FPGIDEPSQPHYD
-303 EEENRKEYE
+303 EEENKKEYE
-312 RQQKENR
+312 RQQKLNR

-326 QKRIKEVA
+326 QNRIKEVA
-334 IHNEDKEKIK
+334 IHNEDKDQIK
-344 ETNKNIKKIDS
+344 EINKEIKKIDNEVKNVDEVKLTDNEQYALNKYMGFES
-355 EINDINTNYS
+355 YTYNEKLRNDIPLDENE
-365 DITKELFG
+365 TKIL
-373 NATPNSHK
+373 NNLDK
-381 VQDRQYFEKDNIKYQ
+381 
-396 VDGKNV
+396 
-402 VLDYSKKEKEIAEWL
+402 VLDKMPKYANTVTRSVSISSDDINYFLKDYKEGYVIQYKA
-417 ENTLG
+417 
-422 GELYML
+422 YMSTTKGD
-428 PRINNPEGIQTADY
+428 IYNPDARVQMAI
-442 LFRGE
+442 
-447 CWDLKEITSKSKQA
+447 KSK
-461 LYHSVYKKKKQ
+461 
-472 SNNFIFDITNSDLTL
+472 NGRDISKYNKEEQEILFKRNSKF
-487 NNIKQQIGNLYKRKD
+487 NVIKVDTSDDFYVRIELEEV
-502 CTFINKII
+502 
-510 IKKNNDSLIY
+510 
-520 KRK
+520 

>member
-42 LEWRLKKLDELRTFS
+42 LEWRLKKLDELGTFS

-127 TFRMINTKALE
+127 TFRMINTKTLE

-208 QTACRSSMKMC
+208 QTACKSSMKMC

-249 WQGKVYKLEGSDKYD
+249 WQGKVYKLKGLDKYD
-264 NFYTE
+264 NFYTS

-290 FPGIDEPSQIQYD
+290 FPGIDEPSQPHYD
-303 EEENRKEYE
+303 EEENKKEYE
-312 RQQKENR
+312 RQQKLNR

-326 QKRIKEVA
+326 QNRIKEVA
-334 IHNEDKEKIK
+334 IHNEDKDQIK
-344 ETNKNIKKIDS
+344 EINKEIKKIDNEVKNVDEVKLTDNEQYALNKYMGFES
-355 EINDINTNYS
+355 YTYNEKLRNDIPLDENE
-365 DITKELFG
+365 TKIL
-373 NATPNSHK
+373 NNLDK
-381 VQDRQYFEKDNIKYQ
+381 
-396 VDGKNV
+396 
-402 VLDYSKKEKEIAEWL
+402 VLDKMPKYANTVTRSVSISSDDINYFLKDYKEGYVIQYKA
-417 ENTLG
+417 
-422 GELYML
+422 YMSTTKGD
-428 PRINNPEGIQTADY
+428 IYNPDARVQMAI
-442 LFRGE
+442 
-447 CWDLKEITSKSKQA
+447 KSK
-461 LYHSVYKKKKQ
+461 
-472 SNNFIFDITNSDLTL
+472 NGRDISKYNKEEQEILFKRNSKF
-487 NNIKQQIGNLYKRKD
+487 NVIKVDTSDDFYVRIELEEV
-502 CTFINKII
+502 
-510 IKKNNDSLIY
+510 
-520 KRK
+520 

>member
-42 LEWRLKKLDELRTFS
+42 LEWRLKKLDELGTFS

-92 NKAYEN
+92 NKAYEK
-98 GMIKVNPMKVLK
+98 GMIKVNPVEVLK
-110 SPAFENIISNSY
+110 SPAFSNIINNSY

-208 QTACRSSMKMC
+208 QTACKSSMKMC

-225 YVEVTSHLGARTG
+225 YVEVTSHLGARIG
-238 DGVNPITNHAH
+238 DGIHPISNHAH

-312 RQQKENR
+312 RQQKLNR

-326 QKRIKEVA
+326 QNRIKEVA
-334 IHNEDKEKIK
+334 IHNEDKDQIK
-344 ETNKNIKKIDS
+344 EINKEIKKIDNEVKNVDEVKLTDNEQYALNKYMGFES
-355 EINDINTNYS
+355 YTYNEKLRNDIPLDENE
-365 DITKELFG
+365 TKIL
-373 NATPNSHK
+373 NNLDK
-381 VQDRQYFEKDNIKYQ
+381 
-396 VDGKNV
+396 
-402 VLDYSKKEKEIAEWL
+402 VLDKMPKYANTVTRSVSISSDDINYFLKDYKEGYVIQYKA
-417 ENTLG
+417 
-422 GELYML
+422 YMSTTKGD
-428 PRINNPEGIQTADY
+428 IYNPDARVQMAI
-442 LFRGE
+442 
-447 CWDLKEITSKSKQA
+447 KSK
-461 LYHSVYKKKKQ
+461 
-472 SNNFIFDITNSDLTL
+472 NGRDISKYNKEEQEILFKRNSKF
-487 NNIKQQIGNLYKRKD
+487 NVIKVDTSDDFYVRIELEEV
-502 CTFINKII
+502 
-510 IKKNNDSLIY
+510 
-520 KRK
+520 

>member
-42 LEWRLKKLDELRTFS
+42 LEWRLKKLDELGTFS

-110 SPAFENIISNSY
+110 SPTFENIISNSY

-208 QTACRSSMKMC
+208 QTACKSSMKMC

-249 WQGKVYKLEGSDKYD
+249 WQGKVYKLKGSDKYD
-264 NFYTE
+264 NFYTS

-290 FPGIDEPSQIQYD
+290 FPGIDEPSQPHYD
-303 EEENRKEYE
+303 EEENKKEYE
-312 RQQKENR
+312 RQQKLNR

-326 QKRIKEVA
+326 QNRIKEVA
-334 IHNEDKEKIK
+334 IHNEDKDQIK
-344 ETNKNIKKIDS
+344 EINKEIKKIDNEVKNVDEVKLTDNEQYALNKYMGFES
-355 EINDINTNYS
+355 YTYNEKLRNDIPLDENE
-365 DITKELFG
+365 TKIL
-373 NATPNSHK
+373 NNLDK
-381 VQDRQYFEKDNIKYQ
+381 
-396 VDGKNV
+396 
-402 VLDYSKKEKEIAEWL
+402 VLDKMPKYANTVTRSVSISSDDINYFLKDYKEGYVIQYKA
-417 ENTLG
+417 
-422 GELYML
+422 YMSTTKGD
-428 PRINNPEGIQTADY
+428 IYNPDARVQMAI
-442 LFRGE
+442 
-447 CWDLKEITSKSKQA
+447 KSK
-461 LYHSVYKKKKQ
+461 
-472 SNNFIFDITNSDLTL
+472 NGRDISKYNKEEQEILFKRNSKF
-487 NNIKQQIGNLYKRKD
+487 NVIKVDTSDDFYVRIELEEV
-502 CTFINKII
+502 
-510 IKKNNDSLIY
+510 
-520 KRK
+520 

>member
-7 NELIKPIID
+7 NKLIKPIID
-16 IYDNLELEIV
+16 IYDNLEIEIV
-26 KDIANRFDN
+26 KDIAERFDN
-35 YDTLGGT
+35 YDSIGGT
-42 LEWRLKKLDELRTFS
+42 LDWRLNKLDELGTFS
-57 NDMVELISEYTN
+57 NDMLELISEYTN
-69 KSKKEILQ
+69 KSKIEILQ
-77 MLEEAQENTFNIDYL
+77 MLEETQKSTFNMNYL
-92 NKAYEN
+92 NKAYEK
-98 GMIKVNPMKVLK
+98 GMIKVNPIKVLK

-138 NVNQSYMDII
+138 NVKQTYMDVV

-186 DGTIVKYSL
+186 DGTIVRYSL

-238 DGVNPITNHAH
+238 DGINSITNHAH
-249 WQGKVYKLEGSDKYD
+249 WQGKVYKLKGSDKYD
-264 NFYTE
+264 NFYTS

-285 NFYPY
+285 NFYPS

-312 RQQKENR
+312 RQQKESR

-355 EINDINTNYS
+355 EINDINEIKLTNEEQYALNKYMGFESYTYNEKLRNDIPLEENEIKILNDLDIALDKMPKYNGTVTRSVCINS
-365 DITKELFG
+365 DDINYFLKNYKVGNIVKHKAYTSTTKGEIYNPDARVQMMIKSKNGRDISKYNKEEQEILFKR
-373 NATPNSHK
+373 NSK
-381 VQDRQYFEKDNIKYQ
+381 FNVIKIDTSDEFY
-396 VDGKNV
+396 V
-402 VLDYSKKEKEIAEWL
+402 
-417 ENTLG
+417 
-422 GELYML
+422 
-428 PRINNPEGIQTADY
+428 RINLE
-442 LFRGE
+442 E
-447 CWDLKEITSKSKQA
+447 
-461 LYHSVYKKKKQ
+461 V
-472 SNNFIFDITNSDLTL
+472 
-487 NNIKQQIGNLYKRKD
+487 
-502 CTFINKII
+502 
-510 IKKNNDSLIY
+510 
-520 KRK
+520 